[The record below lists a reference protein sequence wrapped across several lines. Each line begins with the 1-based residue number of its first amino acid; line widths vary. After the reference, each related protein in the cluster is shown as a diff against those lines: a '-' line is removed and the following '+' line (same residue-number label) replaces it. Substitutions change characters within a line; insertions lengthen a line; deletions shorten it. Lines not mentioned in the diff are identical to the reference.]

1 VAEFPVSAQ
10 ATSITTGPDGNIW
23 FTESDNHIG
32 QITPTGAITELS
44 VPVGVLGI
52 SAGPDGNLWMVGTGV
67 DSSGAFP
74 RNVVARTPGTLPP
87 SNTTPPTIIG
97 APAVDQPL
105 TCSRGSWTNKPTSFT
120 YQWNQ
125 DGEPIAGATGDT
137 YVVQSADQGHAVTCT
152 VTASNA
158 AGSSSPATSAGVSVP
173 VTNPTGGGSV
183 PPTGA
188 PPPSGGGSAPPT
200 GTSPPASA
208 PAARCTLASTRKV
221 TILHPRTHRKPR
233 STASGRAGTLT
244 IRVRCNQTA
253 TLKLAAQLADTQSAK
268 HHGHTPRAKRYHLR
282 TVNATTGAGTV
293 TTLKLT
299 LPAAAIHDLIH
310 RAQES
315 VSIILTASNGNG
327 NRRTTAHIL
336 QLRT

>member
-1 VAEFPVSAQ
+1 MPRAQ
-10 ATSITTGPDGNIW
+10 ARP
-23 FTESDNHIG
+23 
-32 QITPTGAITELS
+32 PP
-44 VPVGVLGI
+44 VPECRYR
-52 SAGPDGNLWMVGTGV
+52 SP
-67 DSSGAFP
+67 
-74 RNVVARTPGTLPP
+74 
-87 SNTTPPTIIG
+87 TPPVE
-97 APAVDQPL
+97 APYHRPAPRPPAVAAPYHRPAPRPPAVAAPSHQP
-105 TCSRGSWTNKPTSFT
+105 
-120 YQWNQ
+120 
-125 DGEPIAGATGDT
+125 
-137 YVVQSADQGHAVTCT
+137 
-152 VTASNA
+152 
-158 AGSSSPATSAGVSVP
+158 
-173 VTNPTGGGSV
+173 
-183 PPTGA
+183 A
-188 PPPSGGGSAPPT
+188 PPR
-200 GTSPPASA
+200 PASA

-282 TVNATTGAGTV
+282 TVNAPTGAGTV

-299 LPAAAIHDLIH
+299 LPAAAIRDLIH